1 MAIATETLD
10 LGDLGFD
17 RGAHLLIR
25 RALARL
31 APGQRLQVRGSHGE
45 LALHLAGWCRGRGV
59 ALEEAEGALLLGPCA
74 ALARTEQS
82 GTPARPAES
91 PPATWGMAARGADV
105 ELGAPAY
112 HFPLATKAEVWA
124 EEAGRLYA
132 QAVAGQWDPDS
143 AIDWNAPFELPGEVE
158 DAVVQVMTYLV
169 ENENAALLV
178 PARFLGQ
185 LHPHFRE
192 VMQCLAITVADEARH
207 VEVFSRRI
215 ALRGRKPGLS
225 SVGGQAS
232 LKTLFDTADFSVSSL
247 LLAVLGEGSFV
258 NLLNFL
264 NLYAPDPVT
273 RQICRLAARDEAR
286 HVAFG
291 MSHLAWHMAEDPSLR
306 HRLETAV
313 EARYDALADT
323 DGLNEEVFD
332 ALILL
337 AAGAFEP
344 AAIAT
349 GYQRVQDLVREM
361 SDGRRARLMKLGFSL
376 PEAQAMAERH
386 TRNFM

>member
-31 APGQRLQVRGSHGE
+31 APGQRLRVHGSHRE

-82 GTPARPAES
+82 GTPARPAETA
-91 PPATWGMAARGADV
+91 PATWGMAARGADV

-143 AIDWNAPFELPGEVE
+143 AIDWSAPFELPDEVE

-232 LKTLFDTADFSVSSL
+232 LKTLFDTSDFSVSSL

-323 DGLNEEVFD
+323 VGLNEEVFD

-337 AAGAFEP
+337 AAGAFDP